1 MNDEDDGQYHPGKY
15 PGPDGE
21 DGQYV
26 HDNSGQYIVDNSGQY
41 KHEKGPGFYR
51 AKGNLNKFRSDG
63 NFAGNFV
70 SGSKSKFAQN
80 NFVRPNNQLREFED
94 NFGNTKSSGKF
105 ASSSPSYEDDQF
117 LSSTIAPTT
126 RILHRKPLQGIK
138 DVEFFRKPLTSHS
151 ANHQSKFFGD
161 IPAGTV
167 FNPKTTHSAIRFPTK
182 YY

>member
-80 NFVRPNNQLREFED
+80 NFVRPNNQLREFE
-94 NFGNTKSSGKF
+94 GK
-105 ASSSPSYEDDQF
+105 
-117 LSSTIAPTT
+117 
-126 RILHRKPLQGIK
+126 
-138 DVEFFRKPLTSHS
+138 LT
-151 ANHQSKFFGD
+151 
-161 IPAGTV
+161 
-167 FNPKTTHSAIRFPTK
+167 
-182 YY
+182 